1 MVVRP
6 NRASAT
12 RAGTR
17 RAAEGENAV
26 FASSTTQVTAL
37 GDTGSDTGLDPL
49 WLLAGL
55 LWMCDFAMVAHM
67 VGLF

>member
-1 MVVRP
+1 V
-6 NRASAT
+6 
-12 RAGTR
+12 
-17 RAAEGENAV
+17 NAV

-67 VGLF
+67 VGLL